1 MGLLKSGS
9 GMSSQDEIGTK
20 SGIGANV
27 KLSEYAGIDSDC
39 DCDCDCDCDF
49 DCDCNCD

>member
-9 GMSSQDEIGTK
+9 DSISSQDEIGRK

-27 KLSEYAGIDSDC
+27 KLSEYAGMDC
-39 DCDCDCDCDF
+39 DCDCDCD
-49 DCDCNCD
+49 